1 MLKFDIHLDY
11 RICILRGI
19 PYTLCGSHG
28 KPGNLRLPHRS
39 WSESKRP
46 RYVWKHCSSYGGYL
60 QSSGNVIYNDEE
72 KKPRHQQLCFSI
84 LSLKKLCSPI
94 YSSINLMQHCP
105 SLPPLLFNGPKN
117 HQRKS
122 GEGYIIAAILRR
134 VQSSGCL
141 WVPKNC
147 VVREGIGDLVS
158 TRKHLLC

>member
-1 MLKFDIHLDY
+1 MM
-11 RICILRGI
+11 
-19 PYTLCGSHG
+19 
-28 KPGNLRLPHRS
+28 
-39 WSESKRP
+39 KRKNP
-46 RYVWKHCSSYGGYL
+46 DTNNCVFLFH
-60 QSSGNVIYNDEE
+60 
-72 KKPRHQQLCFSI
+72 H
-84 LSLKKLCSPI
+84 LCSPI

-158 TRKHLLC
+158 TRKHLLCWTSLRYHCAFDYTLKNILDCCNFVSMIIFSGVTCSNPNHDIWWNWDVCKGVRAFS